1 MGRVQTGM
9 ASFCKP
15 PPTAE
20 QREQQHLEEGQKFQ
34 QQVQKQRADNQQRAA
49 EAAKHKRK
57 PGRPRKDAFGM
68 HSILSKAR
76 TKQQENKRPD
86 RKRKKTRSVARRQT
100 RCNWWHPA
108 VTIPFLERIPAD
120 VLAGRLAAAP
130 AGQILP
136 PQLEER
142 ERVGW
147 DEKVGEAVAQNAVI
161 QNARAVKGRMSGM
174 TEKELAAVRTARRGV
189 RRGAVKRGAERVHV
203 PTVYLKLRRS
213 GRVNFWRGGLK
224 SSAPPPLSPHHSI
237 GPIDV

>member
-1 MGRVQTGM
+1 MSGKEPPRAPVGRVQTGM

-20 QREQQHLEEGQKFQ
+20 QREQQHLEEGQKFK

-147 DEKVGEAVAQNAVI
+147 DEGVGEAVAQNAVI

-174 TEKELAAVRTARRGV
+174 TEKELAELVQPRT
-189 RRGAVKRGAERVHV
+189 
-203 PTVYLKLRRS
+203 TRS
-213 GRVNFWRGGLK
+213 QTAAAAA
-224 SSAPPPLSPHHSI
+224 APAGCP
-237 GPIDV
+237 

>member
-1 MGRVQTGM
+1 
-9 ASFCKP
+9 
-15 PPTAE
+15 
-20 QREQQHLEEGQKFQ
+20 
-34 QQVQKQRADNQQRAA
+34 
-49 EAAKHKRK
+49 
-57 PGRPRKDAFGM
+57 M

-224 SSAPPPLSPHHSI
+224 SSAPPPLSPPHSI

>member
-1 MGRVQTGM
+1 MSGKEPQRAAVGRVQTGM
-9 ASFCKP
+9 GSFCKP

-20 QREQQHLEEGQKFQ
+20 QREQQHLEEGQKFK

-86 RKRKKTRSVARRQT
+86 RKRKKTRSVADQVQLVAPSCHHSR
-100 RCNWWHPA
+100 
-108 VTIPFLERIPAD
+108 LGESIPAD

-174 TEKELAAVRTARRGV
+174 TEKELAELVQPRTTRSQTA
-189 RRGAVKRGAERVHV
+189 AAAAAAPAECI
-203 PTVYLKLRRS
+203 KKDIEKAAQ
-213 GRVNFWRGGLK
+213 GQQQ
-224 SSAPPPLSPHHSI
+224 
-237 GPIDV
+237 